1 MIKLSDYLDYLNN
14 EIIQAR
20 KRADENAIAI
30 AKEYAKHEYLKYFT
44 APRYALPSV
53 KMEIPLKI
61 ADIDADEK
69 YNFKMNEDQL
79 VGEINERIRLV
90 NREKRINITE
100 ISKKQIQSE
109 DFRSIFKK
117 LESTDQKFG
126 KLPTTEVVK
135 LDLKSTIKTLNTGI
149 FRPQDGTSD
158 TEINELKEI
167 FSSVLLNKYKLV
179 NSKLDQLNKVQ
190 EAYLAKSFDFDS
202 RFDAFLHQLLDYFK
216 TKGNTTYESEVLKIM
231 NMIETVK
238 RGFNPVKLETI
249 SSGKRN
255 LLYGFSFSGIEMMH
269 GFLTELLA
277 KEHKKLDESEEL
289 LSGLM
294 ISLYQNNILDDAKI
308 KELNSVIKIGQ
319 FWEQL
324 LSQNTSIAGINK
336 KMRLNLLSEDIYLII
351 EKIITKIT

>member
-1 MIKLSDYLDYLNN
+1 MQELI
-14 EIIQAR
+14 
-20 KRADENAIAI
+20 
-30 AKEYAKHEYLKYFT
+30 HHT
-44 APRYALPSV
+44 
-53 KMEIPLKI
+53 
-61 ADIDADEK
+61 
-69 YNFKMNEDQL
+69 
-79 VGEINERIRLV
+79 
-90 NREKRINITE
+90 T
-100 ISKKQIQSE
+100 QI
-109 DFRSIFKK
+109 
-117 LESTDQKFG
+117 LEFH
-126 KLPTTEVVK
+126 
-135 LDLKSTIKTLNTGI
+135 
-149 FRPQDGTSD
+149 
-158 TEINELKEI
+158 
-167 FSSVLLNKYKLV
+167 
-179 NSKLDQLNKVQ
+179 LDQLNKVQ
-190 EAYLAKSFDFDS
+190 EAYLAKSFDLDS

-238 RGFNPVKLETI
+238 RGFNPVKLESI

-255 LLYGFSFSGIEMMH
+255 LLYGFSFNGIEMIH

-277 KEHKKLDESEEL
+277 KEQKKLDESEEL

-336 KMRLNLLSEDIYLII
+336 KLRLSLLSEDIYLII

>member
-1 MIKLSDYLDYLNN
+1 MQELIHHTT
-14 EIIQAR
+14 Q
-20 KRADENAIAI
+20 
-30 AKEYAKHEYLKYFT
+30 T
-44 APRYALPSV
+44 
-53 KMEIPLKI
+53 
-61 ADIDADEK
+61 
-69 YNFKMNEDQL
+69 
-79 VGEINERIRLV
+79 
-90 NREKRINITE
+90 
-100 ISKKQIQSE
+100 
-109 DFRSIFKK
+109 
-117 LESTDQKFG
+117 LEFH
-126 KLPTTEVVK
+126 
-135 LDLKSTIKTLNTGI
+135 
-149 FRPQDGTSD
+149 
-158 TEINELKEI
+158 
-167 FSSVLLNKYKLV
+167 
-179 NSKLDQLNKVQ
+179 LDQLNKVQ